1 MDVDPESLILR
12 YRYTLDELAT
22 LLQGLKV
29 RAESYDSWTG
39 QVRAALEA
47 KGEERLEFTCLKE
60 MLTEA
65 QSNKYPESELLEAL
79 QLTVEEADKCQMV
92 AQQLCSNKGKVRT
105 RLGADAKYR
114 LTLEELQL
122 FSN

>member
-1 MDVDPESLILR
+1 M
-12 YRYTLDELAT
+12 
-22 LLQGLKV
+22 
-29 RAESYDSWTG
+29 
-39 QVRAALEA
+39 
-47 KGEERLEFTCLKE
+47 EFTDLKK
-60 MLTEA
+60 MYTEA
-65 QSNKYPESELLEAL
+65 RDNKYPESELLEAL

-122 FSN
+122 FSNLLEKVAVFQKESSRLLERDVVDVDDVEKCLEKG